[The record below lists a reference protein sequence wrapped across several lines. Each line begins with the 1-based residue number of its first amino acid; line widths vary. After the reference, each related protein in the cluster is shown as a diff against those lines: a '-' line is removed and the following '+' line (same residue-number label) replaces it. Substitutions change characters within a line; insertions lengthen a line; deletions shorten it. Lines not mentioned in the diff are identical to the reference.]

1 MIPIKKNTVDIILSF
16 YSLEHLYNLDK
27 NLVNYKKI
35 LKQNGIIVGAL
46 PCEGGFLYGIGRFF
60 TSRRFIHKKKLLIMI
75 RLSVGSTQILLMKCF
90 INSIKTN

>member
-46 PCEGGFLYGIGRFF
+46 PVKVVFYMVLVDFLLHVGLYI
-60 TSRRFIHKKKLLIMI
+60 KKNFLIMI
-75 RLSVGSTQILLMKCF
+75 RLSVGSTKF
-90 INSIKTN
+90 Y